1 VSQAA
6 LNAIDNGGLR
16 LGVLPMDASNPQ
28 SENRNPKYPL
38 TDSPWFWALVFSLM
52 GLLALAVIGFSGKYQ
67 KRQAKIEL
75 QYQARERVA
84 EKLTAENK
92 PAVRER
98 IDDLEARRPFATPG
112 NNLIT
117 LWPLAVL
124 LGIVAVVAG
133 AMLYRGRGRPGSPE
147 GGVESS

>member
-1 VSQAA
+1 LSE
-6 LNAIDNGGLR
+6 
-16 LGVLPMDASNPQ
+16 SNEQ
-28 SENRNPKYPL
+28 LSL
-38 TDSPWFWALVFSLM
+38 TDSPWFWALAFSLM
-52 GLLALAVIGFSGKYQ
+52 GLLALAAVGFSGKYQ

-92 PAVRER
+92 PAGQER
-98 IDDLEARRPFATPG
+98 TEDLEARRPFATAG

-133 AMLYRGRGRPGSPE
+133 AMLYRGRGRPGLPE
-147 GGVESS
+147 DSVESP

>member
-1 VSQAA
+1 MNSKVS
-6 LNAIDNGGLR
+6 
-16 LGVLPMDASNPQ
+16 S
-28 SENRNPKYPL
+28 PL
-38 TDSPWFWALVFSLM
+38 TDSPWFWALAFSLM
-52 GLLALAVIGFSGKYQ
+52 GLLALGTVGFSGKYQ

-92 PAVRER
+92 PKGGQRT
-98 IDDLEARRPFATPG
+98 DDLEARRPFATPD

-124 LGIVAVVAG
+124 LGIVAVVAVGRVFLSACAACWPLGDLGTCRRESRG
-133 AMLYRGRGRPGSPE
+133 ATLTNFSYCLCAPPRCLL
-147 GGVESS
+147 

>member
-1 VSQAA
+1 MNSKVS
-6 LNAIDNGGLR
+6 
-16 LGVLPMDASNPQ
+16 S
-28 SENRNPKYPL
+28 PL
-38 TDSPWFWALVFSLM
+38 TDSPWFWALAFSLM
-52 GLLALAVIGFSGKYQ
+52 GLLALGTVGFSGKYQ

-92 PAVRER
+92 PKGGQRT
-98 IDDLEARRPFATPG
+98 DDLEARRPFATPG

-133 AMLYRGRGRPGSPE
+133 AMLFRASRAVLGPD
-147 GGVESS
+147 SSVDSL

>member
-1 VSQAA
+1 MCAAPLDDPQAE
-6 LNAIDNGGLR
+6 LQ
-16 LGVLPMDASNPQ
+16 NPQ
-28 SENRNPKYPL
+28 SPL
-38 TDSPWFWALVFSLM
+38 TDSPWFWALAFSLM
-52 GLLALAVIGFSGKYQ
+52 GLLALGAVGFSGKYQ

-92 PAVRER
+92 PASVER
-98 IDDLEARRPFATPG
+98 RDDMEARRPFATPG

-124 LGIVAVVAG
+124 LG
-133 AMLYRGRGRPGSPE
+133 
-147 GGVESS
+147 

>member
-1 VSQAA
+1 MNSKVS
-6 LNAIDNGGLR
+6 
-16 LGVLPMDASNPQ
+16 S
-28 SENRNPKYPL
+28 PL
-38 TDSPWFWALVFSLM
+38 TDSPWFWALAFSLM
-52 GLLALAVIGFSGKYQ
+52 GLLALAVVGFSGKYQ

-92 PAVRER
+92 RAGGER
-98 IDDLEARRPFATPG
+98 TDDLEARRPLATPG

-117 LWPLAVL
+117 LWPLAAL
-124 LGIVAVVAG
+124 LGIVAAVAG
-133 AMLYRGRGRPGSPE
+133 AMLYRGHGQPGSPK